1 MCYAP
6 SAMLRGRCSCAISD
20 RPTASSA
27 LRLLATSHSLARR
40 SFGGGGPLATAL
52 LTPLFPLDTQ
62 KQGGRGVS
70 FVASFASLTSFASF
84 SAMTTRSISEFSTT
98 RSSAAPIFSAFSL
111 RSSAH
116 SAPLSYLFC
125 CLSALR
131 GESTFFSGLCSPNC
145 RIPAKNAKSANIT
158 FRLSIII
165 INKCRRADNFH
176 RTNLFP
182 YSSQS
187 LCPLCSCLCDL
198 CVTVPLSSSSA
209 VGCELLF
216 SPNSNHSR
224 TSGTFVRKSNH
235 SRTYAKTGGWG
246 VPMQS
251 AFSHNSFVFSRHSNY
266 ILNYMITNI
275 VGAPTFL
282 CFAAPISCS
291 RMFLNLKLTTDHSK
305 LLPPCS
311 QGQRGGLG
319 EYRPSECS
327 TRSEKEGVLGTE
339 AKGVPPGEKMMQKP
353 WLLVA
358 LVAMSVSAGAGRAA
372 AQGPAGVGA
381 TAAAES
387 SSHAPRSYNPI
398 KWVKKDPKPGSDWHD
413 ANSQLDKNLT
423 AKLQGAGVL
432 AASTNIAEACG
443 TFKVLSDCLAGL
455 HASHSLALDFN
466 CVKSDMTGVQTG
478 ANMSA
483 CKEPKGDKATSLSK
497 TIQLLKPGADAKA
510 EAKNAEKQASED
522 LKEAGS

>member
-158 FRLSIII
+158 LRLSIIV
-165 INKCRRADNFH
+165 INNCRRADNFH

-198 CVTVPLSSSSA
+198 CVTVPLSSSLAAGCKLST
-209 VGCELLF
+209 VGCGLLC
-216 SPNSNHSR
+216 SPKSNHSR
-224 TSGTFVRKSNH
+224 TSSPFACKSNY
-235 SRTYAKTGGWG
+235 SRTYAK
-246 VPMQS
+246 
-251 AFSHNSFVFSRHSNY
+251 
-266 ILNYMITNI
+266 
-275 VGAPTFL
+275 
-282 CFAAPISCS
+282 
-291 RMFLNLKLTTDHSK
+291 
-305 LLPPCS
+305 
-311 QGQRGGLG
+311 QG
-319 EYRPSECS
+319 
-327 TRSEKEGVLGTE
+327 
-339 AKGVPPGEKMMQKP
+339 
-353 WLLVA
+353 
-358 LVAMSVSAGAGRAA
+358 
-372 AQGPAGVGA
+372 
-381 TAAAES
+381 
-387 SSHAPRSYNPI
+387 
-398 KWVKKDPKPGSDWHD
+398 
-413 ANSQLDKNLT
+413 
-423 AKLQGAGVL
+423 
-432 AASTNIAEACG
+432 
-443 TFKVLSDCLAGL
+443 
-455 HASHSLALDFN
+455 
-466 CVKSDMTGVQTG
+466 
-478 ANMSA
+478 
-483 CKEPKGDKATSLSK
+483 
-497 TIQLLKPGADAKA
+497 
-510 EAKNAEKQASED
+510 
-522 LKEAGS
+522 